1 MNLILC
7 IYLSACPACPSSGR
21 YHISVFWRKLMASLA
36 MSFTCINCSNSI
48 IKECMFG
55 FGNYFKMVRIYT
67 RRVVAYM
74 MNIFSFWYFSIFQFI
89 TKTMGRNTFWLSSFT
104 VSSWIMNLE
113 TSIAI
118 LLDITRP
125 LPTAV
130 KKNLIMFLK
139 IILWWIRYIRRFH
152 IYIIFF
158 KNVIY
163 CTVSTFILCCQSYS
177 RKTIKIFFDDL
188 RFFCFWW
195 PISSI
200 AIYIISFE
208 NIKYQSK
215 RTTPFLR
222 YVCRIVSQSI
232 FSAYLELL
240 FFCKFFIHSNSI
252 IAMGTQCVK

>member
-1 MNLILC
+1 MISNTFTFKT
-7 IYLSACPACPSSGR
+7 SPSSGR
-21 YHISVFWRKLMASLA
+21 YHISVFWRKFMAVLA
-36 MSFTCINCSNSI
+36 MSFSCINCSNRI
-48 IKECMFG
+48 VKERMFG
-55 FGNYFKMVRIYT
+55 FRNYLKMVGIYT
-67 RRVVAYM
+67 RRIVAYM
-74 MNIFSFWYFSIFQFI
+74 MQKFIFWYFTIFQFI
-89 TKTMGRNTFWLSSFT
+89 AKTMSQNPFRLRSFA
-104 VSSWIMNLE
+104 VLSWIMNLKSNI
-113 TSIAI
+113 SIF
-118 LLDITRP
+118 LNITYP
-125 LPTAV
+125 LPTTV
-130 KKNLIMFLK
+130 RKYYIMFFEVLF
-139 IILWWIRYIRRFH
+139 WWIRYIRRFH

-163 CTVSTFILCCQSYS
+163 CTVSTFILCCQSHS

-195 PISSI
+195 SISSI

-215 RTTPFLR
+215 RTAPFLR
-222 YVCRIVSQSI
+222 YFCGIVSQSI